1 MKKLLSFI
9 ICIVLAFVV
18 AFGGGNVVCAADES
32 VDKALYNFNTESI
45 VSLVGAN
52 ANLAF
57 DEIEKEFEKIDK
69 TFSLNENSEIKK
81 LNQQGYI
88 LGASDEV
95 VYLLQKA
102 KEIYA
107 LTNGAFNPATH
118 LLTDLWQLSSRF
130 SENSTD
136 HSTKP
141 YDREVYSLPDQKYI
155 NAFKQ
160 LLNFEDIV
168 IDGNDIYLPDNK
180 VTVDGVEYGMQIDLG
195 GIVKGYAAQRAKEI
209 ATSFGITNGYI
220 SLGGSSIV
228 FLSNANSQ
236 DGNYAVGIFYAH
248 GVTYSSDPRVER

>member
-1 MKKLLSFI
+1 MKKLLSFVV
-9 ICIVLAFVV
+9 CILLAFALVFDGGKVV
-18 AFGGGNVVCAADES
+18 HAQES

-57 DEIEKEFEKIDK
+57 DEIEKEFDKIDK

-81 LNQQGYI
+81 LNQQGY
-88 LGASDEV
+88 LLDASNEV

-102 KEIYA
+102 KEIYS
-107 LTNGAFNPATH
+107 LTNGAFNPATY

-168 IDGNDIYLPDNK
+168 IDGNNVYMPANK

-195 GIVKGYAAQRAKEI
+195 GIVKAR
-209 ATSFGITNGYI
+209 
-220 SLGGSSIV
+220 
-228 FLSNANSQ
+228 
-236 DGNYAVGIFYAH
+236 
-248 GVTYSSDPRVER
+248 